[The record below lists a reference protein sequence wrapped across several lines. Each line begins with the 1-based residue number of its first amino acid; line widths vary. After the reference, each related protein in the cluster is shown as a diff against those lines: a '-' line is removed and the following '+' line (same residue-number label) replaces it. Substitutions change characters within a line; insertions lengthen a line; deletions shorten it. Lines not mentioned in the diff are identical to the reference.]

1 MNQANQTNSSIINAV
16 LSATGKVF
24 VPKSQDSWGPN
35 QIRVM
40 ELSVTAETFGFVLS
54 KELCMALSHQGNQEI
69 TKNGVMVLDYLKNSV
84 GAHQLY
90 HPMYPNFPAQVINA
104 SDMELFVNAIVHYA
118 GSWFGLRILPEY
130 EKIARPILEKTPE
143 PKVIE
148 LCSEQDLHNYV
159 ENMVSANVS
168 YSPAQRESLATIAK
182 FLQEENSLDSLVK
195 KNEIP
200 NKENLAFWGNL
211 YLQNSWNFAQVIA
224 PRFATTTDVL
234 RLVAAYSNADTSLA
248 VTLRVAKLSRSIRK
262 TFMSLLEQ
270 VCNAQNDKEQLI
282 ENLLSYNSEWVR
294 ISHALHIGEYAN
306 KFPES
311 YSLLNKIRNNEKIV
325 TFNSRIEEAFLH
337 GNAEALIENLQSRP
351 GVFARNLTRLLV
363 TEKADF
369 QKFVSKAKQR
379 AAYLKKIQDERN
391 ASINNNVVFTSSL
404 AEQLKG
410 LKIQKNENNTV
421 ETVVPEIFV
430 ENEQEIFNGLFSP
443 EQRQNFIQAFAKVA
457 KNVSTP
463 VLLQVHSHFKNI
475 EDKMNTGGRAIMPK
489 GGLSKMFY
497 QSGST
502 AKYELSDCQK
512 IESIVQDA
520 LIARFA
526 TMPSLGK
533 VYIDPALKQQ
543 NVPFAMRSAS
553 KALKTVARGSTFD
566 VQKDANNVRLFLWWK
581 EPESHRVDIDLSAS
595 MYGEN
600 FENLGHCSFWNLRDT
615 GFTHSGDIV
624 SAPNGACEF
633 IDIDHSKIP
642 ENTAYVVMTLS
653 SYTGQKYCDLPECFA
668 GWMERDN
675 LEEGEIFDART
686 VKNKIDLS
694 SDTTNIMP
702 IVYDVK
708 NRRMI
713 WVDTSY
719 GNGSVCSNASQNSD
733 AISMILKSWVETHK
747 PTLYDLFEMHAK
759 ARGEIVDIPEKA
771 DQVFSIHQGVT
782 PYDFD
787 VISSQ
792 YMADAN

>member
-40 ELSVTAETFGFVLS
+40 ELSITAETFGFVLS

-69 TKNGVMVLDYLKNSV
+69 TKNGVMILDYLKNSV
-84 GAHQLY
+84 GAHQIY
-90 HPMYPNFPAQVINA
+90 QPMYPNFPAQVISA
-104 SDMELFVNAIVHYA
+104 SDMELFVNAIVHYV
-118 GSWFGLRILPEY
+118 GSWFGLRILPKY
-130 EKIARPILEKTPE
+130 EKISRSILEKTPE
-143 PKVIE
+143 PKVIQ
-148 LCSEQDLHNYV
+148 LCSEQDLYNYV

-168 YSPAQRESLATIAK
+168 YSPAQRESLVAIAM
-182 FLQEENSLDSLVK
+182 FLQEQNSLDNLVQ

-211 YLQNSWNFAQVIA
+211 YLQNSWNFKQVIA
-224 PRFATTTDVL
+224 HRFATTTDVL
-234 RLVAAYSNADTSLA
+234 RLIAAYSNADTSLA
-248 VTLRVAKLSRSIRK
+248 VTLRVAKLSRCIRK
-262 TFMSLLEQ
+262 VFMNLLEN
-270 VCNAQNDKEQLI
+270 VCNAQKDKEQLI
-282 ENLLSYNSEWVR
+282 ENLLTYRSEWVR
-294 ISHALHIGEYAN
+294 IAHALHIGEYAS

-311 YSLLNKIRNNEKIV
+311 YALLTKIRNNENIV
-325 TFNSRIEEAFLH
+325 TFNSRVEEAYYQ
-337 GNAEALIENLQSRP
+337 GNSQALIEALQSRP

-363 TEKADF
+363 TEKAEF
-369 QKFVSKAKQR
+369 PKFISKAKQR

-391 ASINNNVVFTSSL
+391 ASMNSNVVFTSSI
-404 AEQLKG
+404 AQQLQGFKV
-410 LKIQKNENNTV
+410 QNNESQV
-421 ETVVPEIFV
+421 ETVTPEV
-430 ENEQEIFNGLFSP
+430 MVQDVHDIFNGLFSQ
-443 EQRQNFIQAFAKVA
+443 EVRQNFIQAFSQVA

-463 VLLQVHSHFKNI
+463 VLLQVHSHFKHI
-475 EDKMNTGGRAIMPK
+475 EDKMTVGGRAIMPK

-502 AKYELSDCQK
+502 AKYDLADCKK
-512 IESIVQDA
+512 IESIAQEA

-526 TMPSLGK
+526 DMPSLGK

-543 NVPFAMRSAS
+543 NVPFAMRSAT

-566 VQKDANNVRLFLWWK
+566 VQKDAQNVRLFLWWK
-581 EPESHRVDIDLSAS
+581 EPESERVDIDLSAS

-642 ENTAYVVMTLS
+642 ENTAYVAMTLS
-653 SYTGQKYCDLPECFA
+653 SYTGQKYCNLPECFA

-675 LEEGEIFDART
+675 LEEGEVFDART

-719 GNGSVCSNASQNSD
+719 GNGSICSNASQNSD

-759 ARGEIVDIPEKA
+759 ARGEIVDTPEKA
-771 DQVFSIHQGVT
+771 DQIFSIHEGVT